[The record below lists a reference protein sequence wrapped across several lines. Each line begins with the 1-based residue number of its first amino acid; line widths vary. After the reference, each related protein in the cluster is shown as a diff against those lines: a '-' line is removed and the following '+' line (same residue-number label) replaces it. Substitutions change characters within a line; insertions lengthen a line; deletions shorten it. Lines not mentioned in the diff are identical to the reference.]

1 MYTCN
6 KINKSLK
13 FCDIL
18 KEVASSQNLLRQT
31 PVKGF
36 SAKNNGIKRM
46 CSVLFPS
53 MWLFENTQTVQKN
66 IFLMEHSIC
75 FVLFFHGVTI
85 FCDLKNKNKK
95 MNEGSQLCFWFF
107 VSFKKHL
114 YLEKVILMT
123 PATFIIIVTVRIS
136 YVHICCNTIQVLHND
151 TFGQHW
157 P

>member
-1 MYTCN
+1 MYVCMYTCN

-31 PVKGF
+31 PAKGF

-53 MWLFENTQTVQKN
+53 MWLFENTQKVQKN

-75 FVLFFHGVTI
+75 FV
-85 FCDLKNKNKK
+85 
-95 MNEGSQLCFWFF
+95 
-107 VSFKKHL
+107 
-114 YLEKVILMT
+114 
-123 PATFIIIVTVRIS
+123 
-136 YVHICCNTIQVLHND
+136 
-151 TFGQHW
+151 
-157 P
+157 